1 MGNMHP
7 KKNRSPDRLDEDLGR
22 LTTIG
27 LAVFWIGLKIIALMP
42 LQNRRVDSRRWWFV
56 DDSQRYD
63 RRQINMVGVG
73 RWRRAT
79 DGRASERMAWLSLLL
94 DMVGVLVVYGM
105 TVGLNRVLN
114 DNQVFLSGMPLLGWS
129 VVAMIVGLMIVTMV
143 WGIRLAWRS
152 WRMAL
157 QGA

>member
-1 MGNMHP
+1 MH
-7 KKNRSPDRLDEDLGR
+7 KVVNEDPDRLGDDLER
-22 LTTIG
+22 LTPLG
-27 LAVFWIGLKIIALMP
+27 LAVFWIGLQVIALMP
-42 LQNRRVDSRRWWFV
+42 LQHRRVDARRWWFV
-56 DDSQRYD
+56 DDRQSYD
-63 RRQINMVGVG
+63 RRQIYMVGVG

-79 DGRASERMAWLSLLL
+79 DGLAAERMAWLSLLL